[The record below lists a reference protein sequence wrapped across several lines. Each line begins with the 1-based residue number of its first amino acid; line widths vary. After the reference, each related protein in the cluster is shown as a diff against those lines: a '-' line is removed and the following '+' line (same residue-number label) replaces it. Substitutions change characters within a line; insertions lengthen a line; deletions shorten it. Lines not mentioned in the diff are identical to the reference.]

1 MRKQAGS
8 KTIKNPT
15 PGKGSKVGQEK
26 KSTDKSSKSTVSKQ
40 KSPKAA
46 GSASQPI
53 QIGGT
58 TYVPADFA
66 GAVGPGKPSRL
77 ATKKIKVEQP
87 EPEEDVTVISDTE
100 EPPAEER
107 AETPAKKVT
116 VEKKSGKTGES
127 QDYASLYMF
136 LYELKYLPN
145 LLLILNNN
153 ISVFPLHNCIRPI
166 NCTY

>member
-1 MRKQAGS
+1 M
-8 KTIKNPT
+8 
-15 PGKGSKVGQEK
+15 
-26 KSTDKSSKSTVSKQ
+26 
-40 KSPKAA
+40 
-46 GSASQPI
+46 
-53 QIGGT
+53 
-58 TYVPADFA
+58 
-66 GAVGPGKPSRL
+66 GPGKPSRL

-87 EPEEDVTVISDTE
+87 EPDEDVTVISDTE

-145 LLLILNNN
+145 FLLIFNNK